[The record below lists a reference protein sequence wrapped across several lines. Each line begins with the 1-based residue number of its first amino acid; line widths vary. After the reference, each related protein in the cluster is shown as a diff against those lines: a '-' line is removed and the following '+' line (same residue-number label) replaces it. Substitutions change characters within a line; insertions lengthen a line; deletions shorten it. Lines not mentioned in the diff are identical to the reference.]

1 MNNFKNMEK
10 KTEIKTSPK
19 SIKIDTILLPK
30 ELTVDSIVS
39 LAIVYKYC
47 KKKMTGLSKA
57 KLEFRASLPEGK
69 VIEYYLRKGILPL
82 IPLSENV
89 LVLEQVANCGI
100 SSLHEYPIVNQ
111 VITTLRDKSH
121 APDERGLIFS
131 WNYLTEILKDN
142 PPKIFSLVLPILKE
156 YIEYLEDKRV
166 EFLEY
171 CQGAIEKGKLT
182 SFVTYQ
188 NQQKLKVVFIAYN
201 SDDIVKYLF
210 YKKEVMADVVVL
222 FKEKGEIFIKARE
235 DKQID
240 LMDVVAILRVETA
253 RHKKIPF
260 DKINKH
266 VLNRSGVMEGIEY
279 WNFEPTAHRI
289 RSVKHSNLDK
299 LTIKKALIIGLD
311 IEKMA
316 KGECPPQI
324 GCKGKKCSYYSY
336 NMLRC
341 RKRRAGAKDNYQPK
355 EKSTNKNIR
364 VYRK

>member
-1 MNNFKNMEK
+1 MA
-10 KTEIKTSPK
+10 
-19 SIKIDTILLPK
+19 IKIDTILLPK

-69 VIEYYLRKGILPL
+69 VANYYLQKGILPL
-82 IPLSENV
+82 IPLSENT
-89 LVLEQVANCGI
+89 LVLEQIADCGDT
-100 SSLHEYPIVNQ
+100 SLHDYPIVNQ
-111 VITTLRDKSH
+111 VITTLRDKH
-121 APDERGLIFS
+121 HTPDERGLIFS
-131 WNYLTEILKDN
+131 WNYLTEILKKN
-142 PPKIFSLVLPILKE
+142 PKKIFSLVLPILKE

-188 NQQKLKVVFIAYN
+188 NKQKSKVVFISYD

-222 FKEKGEIFIKARE
+222 FKSKGEIFIKARE

-240 LMDVVAILRVETA
+240 LMDVVAVLRVETA

-260 DKINKH
+260 DQINKH

-279 WNFEPTAHRI
+279 WNFEPAYHRI
-289 RSVKHSNLDK
+289 RSIKNTALDK

-311 IEKMA
+311 LERMA
-316 KGECPPQI
+316 KGECPPQA

-341 RKRRAGAKDNYQPK
+341 RKRRAGAKEDYQPK
-355 EKSTNKNIR
+355 DKGPKSNIR
-364 VYRK
+364 VVRK

>member
-1 MNNFKNMEK
+1 MA
-10 KTEIKTSPK
+10 
-19 SIKIDTILLPK
+19 IKIDTILLPK
-30 ELTVDSIVS
+30 ELTVDSVVS
-39 LAIVYKYC
+39 LAIVHKYC

-57 KLEFRASLPEGK
+57 KLEFRASLPAGK
-69 VIEYYLRKGILPL
+69 VANYYLKKGILPL
-82 IPLSENV
+82 IPLADNL
-89 LVLEQVANCGI
+89 LVLEQIADCGDT
-100 SSLHEYPIVNQ
+100 SLNEYPIVNQ
-111 VITTLRDKSH
+111 VITTLKDTTH
-121 APDERGLIFS
+121 NPDERGLIFS
-131 WNYLTEILKDN
+131 WNYLTEILKDK
-142 PPKIFSLVLPILKE
+142 PKKILSLVLPILKE
-156 YIEYLEDKRV
+156 YVDYLEDKRV

-188 NQQKLKVVFIAYN
+188 NKQKVKVVFIGYD

-222 FKEKGEIFIKARE
+222 FKSKGEIFIKARE

-260 DKINKH
+260 DQINKH
-266 VLNRSGVMEGIEY
+266 VLNRGGVMEGINY
-279 WNFEPTAHRI
+279 WNFEPAYHRI

-311 IEKMA
+311 LEKMA

-355 EKSTNKNIR
+355 VKSASKNIR

>member
-1 MNNFKNMEK
+1 MA
-10 KTEIKTSPK
+10 
-19 SIKIDTILLPK
+19 IKIDTILLPK

-57 KLEFRASLPEGK
+57 KLEFRASLPKGK
-69 VIEYYLRKGILPL
+69 VMNYYLKQGILPL
-82 IPLSENV
+82 MPLEDNV
-89 LVLEQVANCGI
+89 LVLEQTANCNDT
-100 SSLHEYPIVNQ
+100 SLHDYPIVNQ
-111 VITTLRDKSH
+111 VITTLKDTSH
-121 APDERGLIFS
+121 TPDERGLIFS
-131 WNYLTEILKDN
+131 WNYLTEILKDD
-142 PPKIFSLVLPILKE
+142 PEKIFKLVLPILKE
-156 YIEYLEDKRV
+156 YINYLEDKRV
-166 EFLEY
+166 EFLDY
-171 CQGAIEKGKLT
+171 CQKAIEKGKLT

-188 NQQKLKVVFIAYN
+188 NQQKLKVVFIGYN
-201 SDDIVKYLF
+201 SDDMVKYLF

-266 VLNRSGVMEGIEY
+266 VLNRSGIMEGIEY
-279 WNFEPTAHRI
+279 WNFEPAYHRI
-289 RSVKHSNLDK
+289 RSIKNSNLDK
-299 LTIKKALIIGLD
+299 LTIKKALMIGLD
-311 IEKMA
+311 IERMA
-316 KGECPPQI
+316 KGECPPQV

-355 EKSTNKNIR
+355 DKGNRSNIR
-364 VYRK
+364 VVRK